1 MPNPYELV
9 AGANPH
15 AMLDL
20 HRWFASEAADYLRFQ
35 ASVLRRSVKN
45 QWITTNFMMNYDLI
59 NPALSEKDLD
69 ILAFTMYP
77 VSGGLF
83 RGQLGFRMGDPAAVS
98 FTHDYLRNLG
108 SGIEGPMEL
117 QPGQVNWAPVNPWPQ
132 PGVIHAWIMRAFGLG
147 ARLVCVYRYRQP
159 LAGDELYHKTM
170 VEPDGVTLAP
180 GGKEFIES
188 IKDVQLLRTLYKPN
202 AAPPAEYNARLTAFL
217 YNIDNRWDME
227 NHKQTVRWDSFDHLM
242 KYYRALKSVMA
253 PVDVITETKDFSHYP
268 YLVAPA
274 YQLIDHEL
282 VARFTKYAEDGGTLI
297 LTCRTGQK
305 DRRGQIWEALW
316 AQPIYDLIGAAIPKY
331 DVLPPGR
338 DGKVTAA
345 GKEYEWGN
353 WGDIIEP
360 RLGTEVLATYADQF
374 YKGSPAA
381 TRHRLG
387 KGRVIYIGVDSTTGE
402 LEADILRVIYGASR
416 ALPLNFMVDWRDGFW
431 VATNFTDTD
440 QTIPA
445 PPEAKILTG
454 NRTIPPGG
462 VATWK

>member
-1 MPNPYELV
+1 
-9 AGANPH
+9 
-15 AMLDL
+15 
-20 HRWFASEAADYLRFQ
+20 
-35 ASVLRRSVKN
+35 
-45 QWITTNFMMNYDLI
+45 
-59 NPALSEKDLD
+59 
-69 ILAFTMYP
+69 
-77 VSGGLF
+77 
-83 RGQLGFRMGDPAAVS
+83 
-98 FTHDYLRNLG
+98 
-108 SGIEGPMEL
+108 
-117 QPGQVNWAPVNPWPQ
+117 
-132 PGVIHAWIMRAFGLG
+132 MRAFGLG
-147 ARLVCVYRYRQP
+147 ARLVCTYRYRQP

-180 GGKEFIES
+180 GGKEFIQS
-188 IKDVQLLRTLYKPN
+188 IQDVQLLRTLYKPN
-202 AAPPAEYNARLTAFL
+202 AMPPADYSARRTAFL
-217 YNIDNRWDME
+217 YNLENRWDMD
-227 NHKQTVRWDSFDHLM
+227 NHKQTIRWDSFDHLL

-253 PVDVITETKDFSHYP
+253 PVDVITEKKDFSQFP

-274 YQLIDHEL
+274 YQLIDPEL
-282 VARFTKYAEDGGTLI
+282 IARFTKYAENGGTLI

-305 DRRGQIWEALW
+305 DRRGQIWESLW
-316 AQPIYDLIGAAIPKY
+316 AQPIYDLIGGAIPKY

-381 TRHRLG
+381 TLHRLG

-402 LEADILRVIYGASR
+402 LEADLLRTIYRASS

-431 VATNFTDTD
+431 VATNFTDTA

-445 PPEAKILTG
+445 PSDAKIISG
-454 NRTIPPGG
+454 GRTIPPGG
-462 VATWK
+462 VAVWQ